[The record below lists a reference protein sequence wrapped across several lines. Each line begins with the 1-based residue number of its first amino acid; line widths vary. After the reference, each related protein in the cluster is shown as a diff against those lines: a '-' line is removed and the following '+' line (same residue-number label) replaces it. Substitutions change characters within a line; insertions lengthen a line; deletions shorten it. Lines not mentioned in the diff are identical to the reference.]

1 MPGMFIDE
9 TDRVPITVDGE
20 VDPSEL
26 TPQTD
31 AIWIYPVMPAG
42 IEQKVIS
49 RASQIK
55 SARNGERPQR
65 GKQRGRR
72 QGQELEQTVDPG
84 IYNLALLEVNVLAW
98 QGPSFTDPRSGVLR
112 PCTPE
117 QIRKLNTKMP
127 LIQKVLDEIGER
139 NAPPEADEPEEQGPP
154 PPGSAAE
161 EGDGPNGWP
170 AMLARATA

>member
-20 VDPSEL
+20 VDPSAL

-42 IEQKVIS
+42 VEQKVIS
-49 RASQIK
+49 RAVQMRAAK
-55 SARNGERPQR
+55 NGQRPARGKR
-65 GKQRGRR
+65 GKQDID
-72 QGQELEQTVDPG
+72 QTMDPG
-84 IYNLALLEVNVLAW
+84 LYKLALLEVNVLAW
-98 QGPSFTDPRSGVLR
+98 QGPSFTDAKTGQPR

-117 QIRKLNTKMP
+117 HIRKLNPKMP
-127 LIQKVLDEIGER
+127 LVERVLDEIGER
-139 NAPPEADEPEEQGPP
+139 NAPEDDEELAEQGPP

-161 EGDGPNGWP
+161 EGDGPN
-170 AMLARATA
+170 A